1 VRFYSKAAAVRYGP
15 SGVPVNTV
23 YPGYMPPMLNATNA
37 GEHTDKIAMTPLRRI
52 GKPIEVAYGVLFL
65 ASHEASFVTGTEL
78 VIDGSFIAQCCVGV
92 SQPVLPASLE
102 CKSRSEHGLT
112 WSCKT

>member
-1 VRFYSKAAAVRYGP
+1 MRFYSKAAAVRYGP

-37 GEHTDKIAMTPLRRI
+37 GERTDKIAMTPLRRI

-78 VIDGSFIAQCCVGV
+78 VIDGSFIAQ
-92 SQPVLPASLE
+92 
-102 CKSRSEHGLT
+102 
-112 WSCKT
+112 